1 MSSVVIASNQRDAD
15 VGPRLAERHA
25 ELSGGLSVRIDAV
38 IRAAEA
44 GQDADL
50 GDLADY
56 ARRIAAHLDS
66 ADSGPIAAAASMP
79 DVAPVA
85 ATMTENSATARKSV
99 TDLVAATSAV
109 RAAAAGGTLLSAFS
123 THVSLADEYLI
134 PALAAAPGVSLAD
147 VIAAAPGLIDEAAGA
162 GDPASDPDEASAG
175 GHVCACG
182 VVDGPE
188 LPELDARSIPH
199 AIRHSTIFGALDA
212 VKPGDGMILVAPHDP
227 LPLLDQLE
235 ARSPGQF
242 AIDYVERGPEAWR
255 LQFVRIQS

>member
-1 MSSVVIASNQRDAD
+1 MSSVVIASNEQDAG
-15 VGPRLAERHA
+15 VGPRLVERHA
-25 ELSGGLSVRIDAV
+25 ELAGGLSVRIDAV

-44 GQDADL
+44 GDAADL
-50 GDLADY
+50 AGLAEY
-56 ARRIAAHLDS
+56 VRLIGAHLDS
-66 ADSGPIAAAASMP
+66 AESSTIAVASTLP

-85 ATMTENSATARKSV
+85 ATMTENLAAARTSIAEL
-99 TDLVAATSAV
+99 TAATSAV
-109 RAAAAGGTLLSAFS
+109 RAAAAGGNLLSTFS
-123 THVSLADEYLI
+123 THVSLADEYLM
-134 PALAAAPGVSLAD
+134 PALASAPTVSLAD
-147 VIAAAPGLIDEAAGA
+147 VVGSAPELLGEGADQAANEAAGTE
-162 GDPASDPDEASAG
+162 PD

-235 ARSPGQF
+235 ARAPGQF
-242 AIDYVERGPEAWR
+242 AIDYIERGPEAWR
-255 LQFVRIQS
+255 LQFVRIHD